1 MVDRKT
7 LVDQNETPDD
17 VATLYSWANL
27 HGVKYRDFSASRAQ
41 LRDSSTL
48 RFKNAKEEALKA
60 QRQQENNEQ
69 EHVEIAEP
77 KAEQV
82 LPMAAAEQ
90 ATQVKQV
97 AEPVSVPTAA
107 PVAPPT
113 IAAPVSQPA
122 PLEVFSTPS
131 RPSAMPSTPPVA
143 ALPKVPVVDVSANE
157 RTPAWNADLY
167 TGRATEPVSP
177 FQPAHYFQPT
187 PRIQSAPQFREEQQE
202 TRDRSAS
209 RWYALQGVFEGAPA
223 PMDAVASPVDLRAPV
238 IAFFSLAGG
247 VGKSSL
253 TATLGRALSASGER
267 VLLVDTAA
275 FGVLP
280 FFYGAS
286 DRRPGVLRTFNA
298 PGAGKSAPV
307 RMIAI
312 DPVSVGQEPFGSGTS
327 SQDELVQEIAR
338 YAQGASRV
346 LVDLATASAET
357 IRRIMPLSPTVLVPV
372 IPDMNS
378 MVSVSSID
386 AFFQRSDDGVLP
398 YYILNQFDPALSLH
412 LDLRKVLRNQLGD
425 RLLPFVLRRSPVVS
439 EALAEGITVIDYA
452 PNSTVAEDFVGFAR
466 WVKSLAATAGD
477 RYRGLRWSER

>member
-7 LVDQNETPDD
+7 LVDQNEIPED

-41 LRDSSTL
+41 LRDSSSL
-48 RFKNAKEEALKA
+48 RFKMAKEEALEAK
-60 QRQQENNEQ
+60 RQQERGE
-69 EHVEIAEP
+69 EIVKSTAEDVP
-77 KAEQV
+77 PSPLSVAV
-82 LPMAAAEQ
+82 EQ
-90 ATQVKQV
+90 ATRVEQAV
-97 AEPVSVPTAA
+97 EPVHAPSVA
-107 PVAPPT
+107 PVAP
-113 IAAPVSQPA
+113 PVSQPA
-122 PLEVFSTPS
+122 PPEVFSAQTCS
-131 RPSAMPSTPPVA
+131 SA
-143 ALPKVPVVDVSANE
+143 
-157 RTPAWNADLY
+157 TPAASPAAARPKFPVDAVVNEVSPAWSADLY
-167 TGRATEPVSP
+167 TGRASEPVSP
-177 FQPAHYFQPT
+177 VQPVPSFRPVPHFHPAPPFQG
-187 PRIQSAPQFREEQQE
+187 EQQG

-209 RWYALQGVFEGAPA
+209 RWYALHGVFEDATAPS
-223 PMDAVASPVDLRAPV
+223 DAVAAPVTLRAPV
-238 IAFFSLAGG
+238 VAFFSLAGG

-280 FFYGAS
+280 FFYGAC

-312 DPVSVGQEPFGSGTS
+312 DPVSMGQESFGSGS
-327 SQDELVQEIAR
+327 SNQDELVQEIAR
-338 YAQGASRV
+338 HAQGVSRI

-357 IRRIMPLSPTVLVPV
+357 VRRIMPLSPAVLVPV

-398 YYILNQFDPALSLH
+398 YYILNQFDPSLPLH
-412 LDLRKVLRNQLGD
+412 LDLQRVLREQLGD
-425 RLLPFVLRRSPVVS
+425 RLLPFELRRSPVVS

-452 PNSTVAEDFVGFAR
+452 PNSTVAEDFVSLAG
-466 WVKSLAATAGD
+466 WVKSLAATVGD